1 MKRPPPSVPY
11 SYRKTIE
18 AEIGPPS
25 LRLRRNAMNEKPK
38 KPVQEIKKPAV
49 DPKKPAPKDTKDF
62 GKKK

>member
-1 MKRPPPSVPY
+1 
-11 SYRKTIE
+11 
-18 AEIGPPS
+18 
-25 LRLRRNAMNEKPK
+25 MNEKPK